1 MVSVESSVKAPAPPA
16 VPKKPVSRKLPQ
28 NKDAL
33 ISSSSPSISLTT
45 PAPGGDTKKSRNDP
59 GHQASMSKLG
69 KVPGLSI
76 SKSPGAQTGNSK
88 TRDDKTQTLAR
99 SSQSSMAD
107 LASQLQTELRRSKE
121 NARQQVAKTQ
131 RRPPSHQRPGVSSSK
146 QSSGSNVVNAGPGS
160 KSSDG
165 NLLLAST
172 LPPPSSIRSPA
183 VAPSTETPAKAATT
197 TVPTDK
203 DSPSVQRKRL
213 LELIAAEKVFFV
225 NVYNQLNFHA
235 FCFSRT
241 RNGKEDRRG

>member
-1 MVSVESSVKAPAPPA
+1 MVSVESSVKVPAPPA
-16 VPKKPVSRKLPQ
+16 VSKKPVSRKLPQ

-33 ISSSSPSISLTT
+33 SSSSPSISLTT
-45 PAPGGDTKKSRNDP
+45 PAGDAKKSRNDP

-88 TRDDKTQTLAR
+88 SRDDKTQTLAR
-99 SSQSSMAD
+99 SSQSSMAE

-121 NARQQVAKTQ
+121 NARQQVVKTQ
-131 RRPPSHQRPGVSSSK
+131 RRPPSHQQRPGVSSSK
-146 QSSGSNVVNAGPGS
+146 PSGGSNVINAGS

-172 LPPPSSIRSPA
+172 LPPPSSIRPA
-183 VAPSTETPAKAATT
+183 AAAAPAETPAKAASTA
-197 TVPTDK
+197 VPTDQ

-213 LELIAAEKVFFV
+213 LEMIAAEKVG
-225 NVYNQLNFHA
+225 LL
-235 FCFSRT
+235 
-241 RNGKEDRRG
+241 

>member
-16 VPKKPVSRKLPQ
+16 VSKKPVSRKLPQ

-33 ISSSSPSISLTT
+33 LSSSSPSISLTT
-45 PAPGGDTKKSRNDP
+45 PAGDTKKSRNDP

-76 SKSPGAQTGNSK
+76 SKSPGAQTGRS
-88 TRDDKTQTLAR
+88 RDDKTQTLAR
-99 SSQSSMAD
+99 SSQSSMAE

-121 NARQQVAKTQ
+121 NARQQVVKTQ
-131 RRPPSHQRPGVSSSK
+131 RRPPSHQQRPGVSSSK
-146 QSSGSNVVNAGPGS
+146 PSGGSNVVSAGS

-172 LPPPSSIRSPA
+172 LPPPSSIRPA
-183 VAPSTETPAKAATT
+183 AAAPAETPAKAASTT
-197 TVPTDK
+197 APTDQ

-213 LELIAAEKVFFV
+213 LEMIAAEKVG
-225 NVYNQLNFHA
+225 LL
-235 FCFSRT
+235 
-241 RNGKEDRRG
+241 

>member
-45 PAPGGDTKKSRNDP
+45 PVPGGDTKKSRNDP

-76 SKSPGAQTGNSK
+76 SKSPVAQTGKQS
-88 TRDDKTQTLAR
+88 RDDKTQTLAR

-121 NARQQVAKTQ
+121 NARQQVAVAKTQ

-146 QSSGSNVVNAGPGS
+146 PSGGSNVVNAGPGS

-172 LPPPSSIRSPA
+172 LPPPSSIRPP
-183 VAPSTETPAKAATT
+183 APSTETPAKAAST

-213 LELIAAEKVFFV
+213 LEMIAAEKV
-225 NVYNQLNFHA
+225 A
-235 FCFSRT
+235 FL
-241 RNGKEDRRG
+241 

>member
-16 VPKKPVSRKLPQ
+16 VSKKPVSRKLPQ

-33 ISSSSPSISLTT
+33 LSSSSPSISLTT
-45 PAPGGDTKKSRNDP
+45 PAGDAKKSRNDP

-76 SKSPGAQTGNSK
+76 SKSPGSQTGMSK
-88 TRDDKTQTLAR
+88 SRDDKTQTLAR
-99 SSQSSMAD
+99 SSQSSMAE

-121 NARQQVAKTQ
+121 SARQQVVKTQ
-131 RRPPSHQRPGVSSSK
+131 RRPPSHQQRPGVSTSK
-146 QSSGSNVVNAGPGS
+146 PTGGSNVVSAGS

-172 LPPPSSIRSPA
+172 LPPPSSIRPA
-183 VAPSTETPAKAATT
+183 AAAPAETPAKAASTIA
-197 TVPTDK
+197 PTDQ

-213 LELIAAEKVFFV
+213 LEMIAAEKVG
-225 NVYNQLNFHA
+225 LL
-235 FCFSRT
+235 
-241 RNGKEDRRG
+241 

>member
-1 MVSVESSVKAPAPPA
+1 MVSVESSAKAPAPPA
-16 VPKKPVSRKLPQ
+16 VLKKPVSRKLPQ

-45 PAPGGDTKKSRNDP
+45 PVPGGDTKKSRNDP

-76 SKSPGAQTGNSK
+76 SKSPVAQTGKQS
-88 TRDDKTQTLAR
+88 RDDKTQTLAR

-131 RRPPSHQRPGVSSSK
+131 RRPPSHQRQGVSSSK
-146 QSSGSNVVNAGPGS
+146 PSSGSNVVNAGS

-172 LPPPSSIRSPA
+172 LPPPSSIRPPA
-183 VAPSTETPAKAATT
+183 GAPSTETPAKAASTS
-197 TVPTDK
+197 VPTDK

-213 LELIAAEKVFFV
+213 LEMIAAEKVFFV

-235 FCFSRT
+235 FFFRLT

>member
-1 MVSVESSVKAPAPPA
+1 MVSVESSAKAPAPPA
-16 VPKKPVSRKLPQ
+16 GPKKPVSRKLPQ

-33 ISSSSPSISLTT
+33 ISSSSSSISLTT
-45 PAPGGDTKKSRNDP
+45 PVPGGDTKKSRNDP

-131 RRPPSHQRPGVSSSK
+131 RRPPSHQRPAVSSSK
-146 QSSGSNVVNAGPGS
+146 PSGGSNVVSAGS

-183 VAPSTETPAKAATT
+183 AAPSTETPAKAAST

-213 LELIAAEKVFFV
+213 LEMIAAEKVVFV
-225 NVYNQLNFHA
+225 NIFLH
-235 FCFSRT
+235 
-241 RNGKEDRRG
+241 

>member
-16 VPKKPVSRKLPQ
+16 GPKKPVSRKLPQ

-45 PAPGGDTKKSRNDP
+45 PVPGGDTKKSRNDP

-76 SKSPGAQTGNSK
+76 SKSPGAQTGNCK

-121 NARQQVAKTQ
+121 NARHQVAKTQ
-131 RRPPSHQRPGVSSSK
+131 RRPPSHQRQGVSSSK
-146 QSSGSNVVNAGPGS
+146 PSGGSNVVNAGPGS

-172 LPPPSSIRSPA
+172 LPPPSSIRPP
-183 VAPSTETPAKAATT
+183 APSTETPAKAASTT
-197 TVPTDK
+197 APTDK

-213 LELIAAEKVFFV
+213 LEMIAAEKV
-225 NVYNQLNFHA
+225 A
-235 FCFSRT
+235 FL
-241 RNGKEDRRG
+241 

>member
-1 MVSVESSVKAPAPPA
+1 MVSVESSVKAPAQPA
-16 VPKKPVSRKLPQ
+16 GPKKPVSRKLPQ

-45 PAPGGDTKKSRNDP
+45 PVPGGDTKKSRNDP

-76 SKSPGAQTGNSK
+76 SKSPVAQTGNSK

-121 NARQQVAKTQ
+121 NARHQVAKTQ

-146 QSSGSNVVNAGPGS
+146 PSGGSNVVNAGPGS

-172 LPPPSSIRSPA
+172 LPPPSSIRPPA
-183 VAPSTETPAKAATT
+183 VAPSTETPAKAAST

-213 LELIAAEKVFFV
+213 LEMIAAEKV
-225 NVYNQLNFHA
+225 A
-235 FCFSRT
+235 FL
-241 RNGKEDRRG
+241 

>member
-1 MVSVESSVKAPAPPA
+1 MVSVESSVKAPVPPA

-76 SKSPGAQTGNSK
+76 SKSPGAQTGKQS
-88 TRDDKTQTLAR
+88 RDDKTQTLAR

-121 NARQQVAKTQ
+121 NARHQVAKTQ

-146 QSSGSNVVNAGPGS
+146 PSGGSNVVNAVPGS

-172 LPPPSSIRSPA
+172 LPPPSSIRPPA
-183 VAPSTETPAKAATT
+183 VAPSTETPAKAAST

-213 LELIAAEKVFFV
+213 LEMIAAEKVFFV
-225 NVYNQLNFHA
+225 NVYSQLKFHA
-235 FCFSRT
+235 FFFRLT

>member
-16 VPKKPVSRKLPQ
+16 GPKKPVSRKLPQ

-33 ISSSSPSISLTT
+33 ISSSSPHL
-45 PAPGGDTKKSRNDP
+45 PGGDTKKSRNDP

-88 TRDDKTQTLAR
+88 TRDDKTQTLAK

-121 NARQQVAKTQ
+121 NARHQVAKTQ

-146 QSSGSNVVNAGPGS
+146 PSGGSNVVNAGPGS

-172 LPPPSSIRSPA
+172 LPPPSSIRPPA
-183 VAPSTETPAKAATT
+183 VAPSTETPAKAAST
-197 TVPTDK
+197 TVPNDK

-213 LELIAAEKVFFV
+213 LEMIAAEKV
-225 NVYNQLNFHA
+225 A
-235 FCFSRT
+235 FL
-241 RNGKEDRRG
+241 